1 VIYRFGTFD
10 FETDSG
16 LLRKDA
22 RPVSLERQPARVL
35 AVLLARAG
43 ELVSREELRESV
55 WGRETH
61 VDFDRGLAYCLSQ
74 IRAALGDRGDN
85 PRFVQTFPKRGYKF
99 IAPVTVDSEL
109 SVPAIETASPAETP
123 ARSRVPLLTMLAAV
137 SIVSVLVAAWF
148 FINRRADAVLIA
160 VSVFDNETG
169 VSEYD
174 RPIAGLADLVVANLT
189 TLAPGRLGVIG
200 NAEVLRR
207 PRNIRNLKA
216 VKDGIQAD
224 YVLLGQLQQ
233 GERGLRFITH
243 FIRLRDMAH
252 LKANRLPLNGNG
264 IAGLEGAVVDEFER
278 AVREHI
284 LTKTG
289 N

>member
-1 VIYRFGTFD
+1 VIYRFGIFD

-16 LLRKDA
+16 LLRKQA

-99 IAPVTVDSEL
+99 IAPVTVDADPA
-109 SVPAIETASPAETP
+109 VPSIEAASPAERP
-123 ARSRVPLLTMLAAV
+123 ARTRVPVTMLAAV
-137 SIVSVLVAAWF
+137 SLVLVLAAAWF
-148 FINRRADAVLIA
+148 FVNRRSDPVLIA

-169 VSEYD
+169 VTEYD
-174 RPIAGLADLVVANLT
+174 RPIAGLADIVVANLT
-189 TLAPGRLGVIG
+189 NLAPGRLGVIG
-200 NAEVLRR
+200 NAEVLRQ

-216 VKDGIQAD
+216 VRDGIQAD
-224 YVLLGQLQQ
+224 YVLLGQLQK
-233 GERGLRFITH
+233 GEQGLRFVTH

-252 LKANRLPLNGNG
+252 LKANRLPLNGDG
-264 IAGLEGAVVDEFER
+264 LAGLEVAVVDEFER
-278 AVREHI
+278 AVREHV
-284 LTKTG
+284 LTKSG

>member
-1 VIYRFGTFD
+1 VTYRFGVFD
-10 FETDSG
+10 FEADSG
-16 LLRKDA
+16 QLRKDA

-35 AVLLARAG
+35 AVLVARAG

-99 IAPVTVDSEL
+99 IAPVTV
-109 SVPAIETASPAETP
+109 ETDPPIPSREASSPAERP
-123 ARSRVPLLTMLAAV
+123 ARSRVPLVAILAPV
-137 SIVSVLVAAWF
+137 SLVLLLVAGWF
-148 FINRRADAVLIA
+148 FLNGRTAPVLIA

-169 VSEYD
+169 VTEYD
-174 RPIAGLADLVVANLT
+174 RPIAGLADLVVANLAN
-189 TLAPGRLGVIG
+189 LAPGRLAVIG
-200 NAEVLRR
+200 NADVLRR
-207 PRNIRNLKA
+207 PRNIRNLNA
-216 VKDGIQAD
+216 VRDGIQAD

-233 GERGLRFITH
+233 GEQGLRFITH

-252 LKANRLPLNGNG
+252 LKAHRLPLSGDG
-264 IAGLEGAVVDEFER
+264 LSGLEVAVVDEFER
-278 AVREHI
+278 AVREHV